1 MEKITIKNLNL
12 ENKKACMLKYSV
24 LESAV
29 SDEEGS
35 LYTGYGIRVEK
46 FCDGVLAE
54 FAEFEN
60 ITVKTIEITE
70 LFMLLSNGTVMPC
83 TLGDVIEEYL
93 SVKYS

>member
-1 MEKITIKNLNL
+1 MEKTAVKNLSF
-12 ENKKACMLKYSV
+12 ENGKACTLKYSV
-24 LESAV
+24 LESVV
-29 SDEEGS
+29 SDEEGR

-46 FCDGVLAE
+46 FYDDALVE